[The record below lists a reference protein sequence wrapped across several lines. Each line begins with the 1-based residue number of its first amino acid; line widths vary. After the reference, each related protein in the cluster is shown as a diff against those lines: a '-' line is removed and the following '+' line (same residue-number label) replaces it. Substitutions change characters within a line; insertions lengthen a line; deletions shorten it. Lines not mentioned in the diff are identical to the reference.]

1 VEINTKHILVTSDIS
16 KHFGGL
22 VALDKLNVRVRK
34 GDIHVIIGPNG
45 SGKTTLINVITGMYP
60 ATSGKV
66 LFEGL
71 DITNMPTYKIAQKGI
86 SRTFQRGTIVPDLTV
101 LENVMIGSHVKTK
114 ADVKG
119 TFFRLPFT
127 KWYQEERIKRT
138 SIELLDLVGM
148 IESANRWAK
157 ELVWVERQLVQIT
170 RAIAAEPKLLLL
182 DEPTGGMGDRESM
195 QVEDII
201 CKIREQLKTTIIV
214 VAHDI
219 RLVQSCADT
228 VTCIDFGKFV
238 AEGTAKE
245 VSENPQV
252 QEAYLGK
259 GYESENG
266 IRS

>member
-1 VEINTKHILVTSDIS
+1 VEINTKHILVTLDIS
-16 KHFGGL
+16 KRFGGL
-22 VALDKLNVRVRK
+22 IAVDKLNVRVRK
-34 GDIHVIIGPNG
+34 GDIHAIIGPNG
-45 SGKTTLINVITGMYP
+45 SGKTTLINVIAGNYP
-60 ATSGKV
+60 ATSGNV
-66 LFEGL
+66 LFEEL
-71 DITNMPTYKIAQKGI
+71 DITNMPAYKIAQKGI

-127 KWYQEERIKRT
+127 KSFQEERIKCA
-138 SIELLDLVGM
+138 SIELLDLIGM
-148 IESANRWAK
+148 TKSANKWAQ
-157 ELVWVERQLVQIT
+157 ELVWVERQLVQIA

-195 QVEDII
+195 QVENII
-201 CKIREQLKTTIIV
+201 CKIRGQLKTTIIV

-219 RLVQSCADT
+219 RLVQSCADI

-238 AEGTAKE
+238 AEGTTKE

-252 QEAYLGK
+252 QEAYLGR
-259 GYESENG
+259 GYESENH